1 MSIKTW
7 LENEHIEFL
16 ENFDF
21 SKRSWIKAGGKS
33 EYFIKP
39 KNLDELT
46 SLLNYFKSNK
56 IKFYTLGN
64 ISNVIVRDGLIKT
77 PIVNLNNYNKIE
89 ILREKDNEIL
99 IKVNSGVSMNKL
111 VKFLTEKEIY
121 NLSGSVGIPGTVGG
135 AIFMNAS
142 SFEDQLSNYV
152 HEVESLNEDG
162 NLEIFKKKECAF
174 KWRSSIFKNKKNI
187 ITNVILFFKRKTEIS
202 EKEKDK
208 KKKFI
213 LERSYFQ
220 ENRLPNLGSLFATR
234 DLYKDI
240 KNISLIYYILYLIK
254 KIFSVVAKQISDE
267 SLIKTRK
274 QLSRVYGYFFNI
286 KKNSKFRI
294 SDKTINCIVNCG
306 SESSKEGIELIEGLE
321 QKFKNKVNLEII
333 ILKNIE

>member
-7 LENEHIEFL
+7 LENENIEFL

-21 SKRSWIKAGGKS
+21 SKRSWIKVGKS
-33 EYFIKP
+33 NTLLNQ
-39 KNLDELT
+39 NLNELT

-89 ILREKDNEIL
+89 ILREKDDEIL

-111 VKFLTEKEIY
+111 VKFLTEKGIY

-187 ITNVILFFKRKTEIS
+187 ITNTILFFKK
-202 EKEKDK
+202 KQKYLK
-208 KKKFI
+208 KKKTKEKI
-213 LERSYFQ
+213 YFEEKLFQ
-220 ENRLPNLGSLFATR
+220 KMTTKLRSLFATR

-240 KNISLIYYILYLIK
+240 KNVAVYYILYL
-254 KIFSVVAKQISDE
+254 
-267 SLIKTRK
+267 
-274 QLSRVYGYFFNI
+274 
-286 KKNSKFRI
+286 
-294 SDKTINCIVNCG
+294 
-306 SESSKEGIELIEGLE
+306 
-321 QKFKNKVNLEII
+321 
-333 ILKNIE
+333 